1 MDGGAM
7 FFDDLP
13 VGFVFETESKA
24 LPLDAIVDFA
34 RAWDPQLFHT
44 DEATAEKGPYG
55 GILASG
61 FHTILT
67 AFVLTLEANVWRDAS
82 MGSPGMDKI
91 RWFVPVRPGDA
102 LRARCTVVE
111 SRPSSSRPDR
121 GRTVIRTEILNQ
133 KDELV
138 SEYTATHI
146 LRRNL

>member
-1 MDGGAM
+1 M

-13 VGFVFETESKA
+13 VGFTFETESKA
-24 LPLDAIVDFA
+24 LPLDEIVGFA
-34 RAWDPQLFHT
+34 RQFDPQSFHT
-44 DEATAEKGPYG
+44 DEEAAEKGPYG
-55 GILASG
+55 GIIASG
-61 FHTILT
+61 FHTLIT
-67 AFVLTLEANVWRDAS
+67 AFVLTLEANVWREAS
-82 MGSPGMDKI
+82 MGSPGMDKV
-91 RWFVPVRPGDA
+91 RWLRPVRPGDE
-102 LRARCTVVE
+102 LRARCTVLE

>member
-1 MDGGAM
+1 M

-13 VGFVFETESKA
+13 VGFVFETESKE
-24 LPLDAIVDFA
+24 LPLGAIVAFA
-34 RAWDPQLFHT
+34 RQWDPQSFHT
-44 DEATAEKGPYG
+44 DEEAAEKGPYG
-55 GILASG
+55 GIIASG

-67 AFVLTLEANVWRDAS
+67 AFVLTIEANIWRDAS
-82 MGSPGMDKI
+82 MGSPGMDKV
-91 RWFVPVRPGDA
+91 RWLLPVRPGDK
-102 LRARCTVVE
+102 LRARSTVVE

-146 LRRNL
+146 LRRSL